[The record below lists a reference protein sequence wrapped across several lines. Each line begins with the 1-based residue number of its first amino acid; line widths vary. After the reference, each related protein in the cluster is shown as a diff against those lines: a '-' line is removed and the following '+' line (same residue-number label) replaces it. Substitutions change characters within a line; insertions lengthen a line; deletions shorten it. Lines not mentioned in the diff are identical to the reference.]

1 LGRSFLKNNIMII
14 DKKLTQPIVDW
25 CLHSPNRQR
34 YFRDPGYHSGDVSGQ
49 THLEYVNPKFLMAEF
64 PYAELFEIQKILLQY
79 YNFKD
84 FYMDEEF
91 GIMISYSEAGHEVH
105 EHTDKNYRP
114 ADIHTRINL
123 MISKPEKGGLAVI
136 NKKIID
142 IEENEPWLCAA
153 GYYEHSSTKVEGK
166 TPRVVISFGYQ
177 VNKEELKEKKWI

>member
-1 LGRSFLKNNIMII
+1 
-14 DKKLTQPIVDW
+14 
-25 CLHSPNRQR
+25 
-34 YFRDPGYHSGDVSGQ
+34 
-49 THLEYVNPKFLMAEF
+49 
-64 PYAELFEIQKILLQY
+64 
-79 YNFKD
+79 
-84 FYMDEEF
+84 MDEEF